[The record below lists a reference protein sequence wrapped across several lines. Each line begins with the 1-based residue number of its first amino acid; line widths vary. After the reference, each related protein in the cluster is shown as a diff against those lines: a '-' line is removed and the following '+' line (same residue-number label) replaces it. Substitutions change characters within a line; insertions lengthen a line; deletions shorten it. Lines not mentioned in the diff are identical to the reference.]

1 MFAARL
7 TPCPFKTNS
16 KCATTRTVRWF
27 VFSKSAAYSCECELV
42 CRSVR
47 IAEAHQWAKAHFL
60 VGARI
65 DLATQAQAAENMAF
79 DLEKVQNIADR
90 VARSSGLEV
99 VDVEVSGGGKHRTLR
114 VFIDRPG
121 AAPAADRPDGVT
133 HEDCAKFSREFGT
146 IVDVEDAFPG
156 GSYVLEVSS
165 PGLDRKLTKAAD
177 FERFR
182 GQRVKLMTREPVDN
196 NRHFEGKLESFENG
210 KLLLDLSAAR
220 KKKMR
225 PKEGESSRVEI
236 ELRNVEKANLV
247 PEI

>member
-1 MFAARL
+1 LADHREWAGAA
-7 TPCPFKTNS
+7 TP
-16 KCATTRTVRWF
+16 
-27 VFSKSAAYSCECELV
+27 
-42 CRSVR
+42 
-47 IAEAHQWAKAHFL
+47 
-60 VGARI
+60 
-65 DLATQAQAAENMAF
+65 AQIAENMAF
-79 DLEKVQNIADR
+79 DLDKVRQIAER
-90 VARSSGLEV
+90 VAGSSGLEV
-99 VDVEVSGGGKHRTLR
+99 VEVEVCGAGKHRTLR

-121 AAPAADRPDGVT
+121 ALPADRPDGVT
-133 HEDCAKFSREFGT
+133 HEDCSKFSREFGT

-182 GQRVKLMTREPVDN
+182 GHRVKLMTREPVNN

-225 PKEGESSRVEI
+225 PKEGEALNVEI